1 VDTRFPIRRSTAQR
15 GATAVQI
22 LVILVPV
29 LFGLIGFAIDL
40 GIMYVVKGE
49 LKTAANSMAL
59 AAAQQLIGTDAATDA
74 ASAAAQLTVLNSAN
88 VGNKYDFNGL
98 AIGQTNNNLES
109 TAPPPSYF
117 ATAASA
123 IAAGGNGGVG
133 GVGGSQAKYAV
144 ATISGQIP
152 LVFWNFLPIVTSR
165 NIAVVATAV
174 AGISAPLCTACGI
187 EPFAVS
193 AIDQTDTT
201 DFGYTLNELYS
212 FTYLCTGIPV
222 PAPLAGAAQELNYVL
237 LNRLDPNAVV
247 YPDETSQIFRD
258 AAGGLPGNTNS
269 AIACFTI
276 NNTEVIW
283 VNAAPVACS
292 AAAPAPVV
300 TDALCGLDSR
310 FEVSA
315 NPACEAIAGSD
326 VLSTIYPADT
336 DLNSYTVYTDYT
348 GDGRRIITIPIVDA
362 ISATANM
369 TVLGFRQFL
378 LMPAQGGIA
387 INPDDPNGRFVAM
400 YIGSV
405 APVKQGRFDG
415 CQQAAGPGKVVL
427 HQ

>member
-59 AAAQQLIGTDAATDA
+59 AAAQQLIGTDAAIDA

-222 PAPLAGAAQELNYVL
+222 PAPLAGAAQELSYVL

>member
-1 VDTRFPIRRSTAQR
+1 MDTRFPIRRARTQR

-40 GIMYVVKGE
+40 GVMYVVRGE
-49 LKTAANSMAL
+49 LKTAANSMAI

-74 ASAAAQLTVLNSAN
+74 ASAAAQLTIQNGAN

-98 AIGQTNNNLES
+98 PIGETTNNLIS
-109 TAPPPSYF
+109 TAPAPSYYS
-117 ATAASA
+117 TAASA
-123 IAAGGNGGVG
+123 LASNANGGVG
-133 GVGGSQAKYAV
+133 AVGGSQAKYAV
-144 ATISGQIP
+144 TTISGQIP

-165 NIAVVATAV
+165 NIAVVASAV
-174 AGISAPLCTACGI
+174 AGISAPLCTACAI
-187 EPFAVS
+187 EPFAVA
-193 AIDQTDTT
+193 AIDSTDTT
-201 DFGYTLNELYS
+201 DFGFTLNELYS
-212 FTYLCTGIPV
+212 FTYLCTGTPV
-222 PAPLAGAAQELNYVL
+222 PAPLAGASQVLNYLL

-258 AAGGLPGNTNS
+258 GAGGLPGNTNS

-283 VNAAPVACS
+283 ANAAPVACS
-292 AAAPAPVV
+292 AAAPAAVV
-300 TDALCGLDSR
+300 TDALCGLDAR

-315 NPACEAIAGSD
+315 NPACQAIVGFDA
-326 VLSTIYPADT
+326 LSTVYQPDT
-336 DLNSYTVYTDYT
+336 DLNTYTTYTDYT
-348 GDGRRIITIPIVDA
+348 GDGRRIITIPVVDA
-362 ISATANM
+362 LSATANM
-369 TVLGFRQFL
+369 TVLAFRQFL
-378 LMPAQGGIA
+378 VMPAEGGTA

-415 CQQAAGPGKVVL
+415 CTQTAGPGKVVL

>member
-1 VDTRFPIRRSTAQR
+1 MDTRFPIRRLGSQR

-40 GIMYVVKGE
+40 GVMYVVKGE
-49 LKTAANSMAL
+49 LKTAANASAL
-59 AAAQQLIGTDAATDA
+59 AAAQQLIGTDVATDA
-74 ASAAAQLTVLNSAN
+74 ASASAQLTVQNGPN

-98 AIGQTNNNLES
+98 PIGQETNNLIS

-117 ATAASA
+117 ATAADA
-123 IAAGGNGGVG
+123 IVAGGNGGVG
-133 GVGGSQAKYAV
+133 SVGGSQAKYAV
-144 ATISGQIP
+144 STISGQIP

-165 NIAVVATAV
+165 NIVVVASAA
-174 AGISAPLCTACGI
+174 AGISAPLCIACGI
-187 EPFAVS
+187 EPFAVA
-193 AIDQTDTT
+193 AIDQSDTT
-201 DFGYTLNELYS
+201 NFGYTLNELYS
-212 FTYLCTGIPV
+212 FTYLCTGTPV
-222 PAPLAGAAQELNYVL
+222 PPPLAGAAQELSYVL
-237 LNRLDPNAVV
+237 LNRLDPNATV

-258 AAGGLPGNTNS
+258 AAGGLPGNANT

-283 VNAAPVACS
+283 ANAAPVACS

-310 FEVSA
+310 FEVST
-315 NPACEAIAGSD
+315 NPACQAVVGFD
-326 VLSTIYPADT
+326 VLSTVYPADT
-336 DLNSYTVYTDYT
+336 DLNFYTTYTDYA
-348 GDGRRIITIPIVDA
+348 GDGRRIMTIPIVDTL
-362 ISATANM
+362 SATANM

-378 LMPAQGGIA
+378 VMPAEGGVA

-415 CQQAAGPGKVVL
+415 CQQSAGPGKVIL

>member
-1 VDTRFPIRRSTAQR
+1 M
-15 GATAVQI
+15 

-40 GIMYVVKGE
+40 GVMYVVKGE
-49 LKTAANSMAL
+49 LKAAANSMAL
-59 AAAQQLIGTDAATDA
+59 AAAQQLIGTDVATDA
-74 ASAAAQLTVLNSAN
+74 ASAAAQLTVLNGTN

-98 AIGQTNNNLES
+98 PIGQTTGNLTSNAQPPAYFS
-109 TAPPPSYF
+109 TA
-117 ATAASA
+117 AAA
-123 IAAGGNGGVG
+123 IAAGGNGDVG
-133 GVGGSQAKYAV
+133 GVGGSSAKYAV

-165 NIAVVATAV
+165 NIAVVASAV
-174 AGISAPLCTACGI
+174 AGISSPLCIACGI
-187 EPFAVS
+187 EPFAVA
-193 AIDQTDTT
+193 AIDQSDTT

-212 FTYLCTGIPV
+212 FTYLCTGTPV
-222 PAPLAGAAQELNYVL
+222 PAPLAGAAQVLDYVL

-258 AAGGLPGNTNS
+258 GAGGLPGNTNS

-292 AAAPAPVV
+292 AAAPAAVV

-310 FEVSA
+310 FEIST
-315 NPACEAIAGSD
+315 NPACQAIVGFD
-326 VLSTIYPADT
+326 VLSTIYPADA
-336 DLNSYTVYTDYT
+336 DLNTYTTYTDYT
-348 GDGRRIITIPIVDA
+348 GDGRRIITIPIVDTL
-362 ISATANM
+362 SATANM

-378 LMPAQGGIA
+378 VMPAEGGTA

-405 APVKQGRFDG
+405 APVRQGRFDG
-415 CQQAAGPGKVVL
+415 CQQTAGPGKVVL

>member
-1 VDTRFPIRRSTAQR
+1 VDTRFPIRKRTQR
-15 GATAVQI
+15 GATAVQM

-40 GIMYVVKGE
+40 GVMYVVKGE
-49 LKTAANSMAL
+49 LKNAANSMAL
-59 AAAQQLIGTDAATDA
+59 AAAQQLIGTDVAT
-74 ASAAAQLTVLNSAN
+74 ASATAAAQQTVQNGAN

-98 AIGQTNNNLES
+98 PVGQTTNTLVS
-109 TAPPPSYF
+109 TAPPPAYF
-117 ATAASA
+117 STAADA
-123 IAAGGNGGVG
+123 IAAAGNGGVG
-133 GVGGSQAKYAV
+133 GVGGSSAKYAV
-144 ATISGQIP
+144 ATVSGQIP
-152 LVFWNFLPIVTSR
+152 LVFWNFLPVVTSR
-165 NIAVVATAV
+165 NIAVVASAV
-174 AGISAPLCTACGI
+174 AGISSPLCIACAI
-187 EPFAVS
+187 EPFAVA
-193 AIDQTDTT
+193 AIDQSDTT

-212 FTYLCTGIPV
+212 FTYMCTGTPV
-222 PAPLAGAAQELNYVL
+222 PAPLAGAAQVLDYIL

-258 AAGGLPGNTNS
+258 AAGGLPGSTNS

-292 AAAPAPVV
+292 AAAPAAVV

-310 FEVSA
+310 FEVST
-315 NPACEAIAGSD
+315 NPACQAIVGFD

-336 DLNSYTVYTDYT
+336 DLNTYTTYTDYT

-362 ISATANM
+362 LSATANM

-378 LMPAQGGIA
+378 VMPAEGGTA

-415 CQQAAGPGKVVL
+415 CQQTAGPGKVVL